1 MLGRT
6 TARVRLPSLSKPREY
21 CSTIAVPGDRVTSAT
36 RDARDKRRPMHTVS
50 LRVAGDVRFP
60 CLHAAA
66 NTPVQQLGVFFAHLT
81 PPFQPSPIWPS
92 GRPAHRPFRGLLGV
106 HSRCGLHTSFGY
118 VLLWDSNRT
127 GKQRRLLKALTKAAR
142 AALPQ
147 ISGPGQR
154 DQPWRDPVTRARKR
168 RRQP

>member
-1 MLGRT
+1 MLGCT

-81 PPFQPSPIWPS
+81 RHFSLPRYGRRVGLHIVLFEDCSAFTRVAACTLGLSPI
-92 GRPAHRPFRGLLGV
+92 
-106 HSRCGLHTSFGY
+106 C
-118 VLLWDSNRT
+118 
-127 GKQRRLLKALTKAAR
+127 
-142 AALPQ
+142 
-147 ISGPGQR
+147 
-154 DQPWRDPVTRARKR
+154 
-168 RRQP
+168 